1 MQEQNQDFVP
11 YHSDEQVQ
19 YSYPVYT
26 DEYRRRPGSGFG
38 GIGRPGYGYGRPGF
52 GYGGAPFLGGVVGG
66 LIGSSLLYPPY
77 YNRPRPYPYPYYPYP
92 YYPYYNYP
100 YYGYGYGY

>member
-11 YHSDEQVQ
+11 YHTDEQVQ

-26 DEYRRRPGSGFG
+26 DEYRRRPGYGFG
-38 GIGRPGYGYGRPGF
+38 GFGRPGFGYGRPGF
-52 GYGGAPFLGGVVGG
+52 GYGGGPFLGGVVGG

-77 YNRPRPYPYPYYPYP
+77 YNRPRPYPYYPYP
-92 YYPYYNYP
+92 YPYYNYP